1 LTELMQ
7 IPSVSY
13 ICKVLERALLKKML
27 SDCSRQKVS
36 LLVGARRVGKTELLL
51 KIKGH
56 FSADCMWL
64 NGEDE
69 DTELILKERSVA
81 NYKRLLM
88 GKKLLIIDEAQYIPD
103 IGRKVKL
110 MIDEIKPLHI
120 IITGS
125 SSFDLQQTAGEPLV
139 GRTITNIMHPIAQM
153 ELVGTESI
161 LQTKQNLVDR
171 LIFGSYPEI
180 LTISSIAEKQQYL
193 KELVNTY
200 LLKDILAFEDIRNPS
215 KMKDLLMLLAF
226 QVGKEVSLEELGRNL
241 SISKNTVERYL
252 DLLSKV
258 FVIYKH
264 GGYSKN
270 LRKEIVKSSRW
281 YFADNGVRNALI
293 NNFNL
298 LPLRQDVGLLW
309 ENYILS
315 ERTKYNDY
323 HFRMVN
329 SYYWRTYDQQEID
342 LIEEAND
349 TIEAFETKWKEQ
361 PVKIPAAFAK
371 AYPTS
376 GFHVIHQ
383 NNYLPYIT

>member
-1 LTELMQ
+1 
-7 IPSVSY
+7 
-13 ICKVLERALLKKML
+13 ML

-51 KIKGH
+51 KIKEH
-56 FSADCMWL
+56 FSTDCIWL

-69 DTELILKERSVA
+69 DTELILKERTVA
-81 NYKRLLM
+81 NYARLLM

-139 GRTITNIMHPIAQM
+139 GRTLTNIMYPVAQM
-153 ELVGTESI
+153 ELAVTENI
-161 LQTKQNLVDR
+161 LQTKQNLADR

-180 LTISSIAEKQQYL
+180 LSISSIVEKQHYL

-200 LLKDILAFEDIRNPS
+200 LLKDILAFEDIRNPQ
-215 KMKDLLMLLAF
+215 KMKDLLMLLAL

-241 SISKNTVERYL
+241 GISKNTVERYL

-258 FVIYKH
+258 FVIYKR

-281 YFADNGVRNALI
+281 YFVDNGVRNALL

-315 ERTKYNDY
+315 ERMKYNDY
-323 HFRMVN
+323 QLRVVN

-342 LIEEAND
+342 LIEESND
-349 TIEAFETKWKEQ
+349 FLEAFETKWKEK

-371 AYPTS
+371 AYIGS
-376 GFHVIHQ
+376 GFEVIHQ

>member
-1 LTELMQ
+1 MLQ
-7 IPSVSY
+7 
-13 ICKVLERALLKKML
+13 RALFNKIL
-27 SDCSRQKVS
+27 SDCARQKVS

-51 KIKGH
+51 KIKEH
-56 FSADCMWL
+56 FSGDCLWL

-69 DTELILKERSVA
+69 DTELILKERTVA
-81 NYKRLLM
+81 NYRRLLM
-88 GKKLLIIDEAQYIPD
+88 SKKLLIIDEAQYIPD

-139 GRTITNIMHPIAQM
+139 GRTITNIMYPVAQM
-153 ELVGTESI
+153 ELSATENA
-161 LQTKQNLVDR
+161 LQTQQNLADR
-171 LIFGSYPEI
+171 LIFGSYPEV
-180 LTISSIAEKQQYL
+180 LGMSSIPEKQQYL
-193 KELVNTY
+193 RELVNTY
-200 LLKDILAFEDIRNPS
+200 LLKDILAFEDIRNPQ

-226 QVGKEVSLEELGRNL
+226 QIGKDVSLEELGRDL
-241 SISKNTVERYL
+241 GMSKNTVERYL

-258 FVIYKH
+258 FVIYKR
-264 GGYSKN
+264 GGYSRN
-270 LRKEIVKSSRW
+270 LRKEIVKSNRW
-281 YFADNGVRNALI
+281 YFADNGVRNALS
-293 NNFNL
+293 NNFSL

-315 ERTKYNDY
+315 ERTKYNSY
-323 HFRMVN
+323 QSRIVN

-342 LIEEAND
+342 LIEEENNV
-349 TIEAFETKWKEQ
+349 IEALETKWKEK

-371 AYPTS
+371 AYAGS
-376 GFHVIHQ
+376 GFQVIHQ